1 MLRDGR
7 SRRMVQRVQ
16 PGGALVKWKMAPNS
30 LFAILL
36 RSPWW
41 LSFAVVLGFALVSA
55 AVLPQQYRVF
65 GIMGSLP
72 FLVIAVVAATRQL
85 RAPSEAQVDRTL
97 QAASILAWSHFSA
110 ALERAYVANGHV
122 VTRLDGKVA
131 DLMLTKAG
139 RRTLVCA
146 KRWKAGNHGIEPLR
160 ALAAAARAEDT
171 SHCIYVTLAEVGDK
185 TQRFA
190 RENQIELL
198 HGAALAQLLGKLVP
212 A

>member
-1 MLRDGR
+1 M
-7 SRRMVQRVQ
+7 
-16 PGGALVKWKMAPNS
+16 VKWKMAPNS
-30 LFAILL
+30 LFAVLL

-55 AVLPQQYRVF
+55 TVLPEQYRIF

-72 FLVIAVVAATRQL
+72 FLVIGVIAATRQR
-85 RAPSEAQVDRTL
+85 RAPSAAQVDRAL
-97 QAASILAWSHFSA
+97 QAAVTMSWSHVST
-110 ALERAYVANGHV
+110 ALERAYTANGHAV
-122 VTRLDGKVA
+122 SRLDGKTA

-171 SHCIYVTLAEVGDK
+171 SHSIYVTLAEVGDQ

-190 RENQIELL
+190 RENQIDLL
-198 HGAALAQLLGKLVP
+198 HGAALGQLLGKLVP